1 MLDVGLPFR
10 GRPLRSAAVA
20 LDQMPRA
27 EKVVGDL
34 RQVFKRPA
42 LAAASNIGRS
52 LPGPVAGGHAATDR
66 RTDHPQPL
74 HRF

>member
-10 GRPLRSAAVA
+10 GRRLRSAAVA